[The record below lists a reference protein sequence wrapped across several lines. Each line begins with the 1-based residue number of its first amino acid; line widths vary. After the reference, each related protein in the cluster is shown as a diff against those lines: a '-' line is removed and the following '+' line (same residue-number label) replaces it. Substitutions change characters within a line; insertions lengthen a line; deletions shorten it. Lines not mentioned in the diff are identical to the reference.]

1 MPNNT
6 VISSSETPDQ
16 GSSGKFRQ
24 RQKASLRL
32 NLLDTASRMVAEGG
46 AESLSL
52 RKLAE
57 EVGASTMVVY
67 TTFGSKE
74 GLLNELWREGF
85 RRLWET
91 EEEALK
97 QADPLARLHALG
109 KAYRQN
115 AITNP
120 YFYKLVFGGQLPT
133 AQLSKEMESDECN
146 RTFTVLV
153 QAVADCQKAGLI
165 AGDLPEVDV
174 AAMFWSTAHGA
185 ISLELSGMLGKWACA
200 ETIYTLNF
208 ENLLRGLK

>member
-16 GSSGKFRQ
+16 VSSGKFRQ

-32 NLLDTASRMVAEGG
+32 SLLDTASRMVAEGG

-85 RRLWET
+85 RRLWAT

-97 QADPLARLHALG
+97 QADPLARLQALG

-115 AITNP
+115 ALTNP

-133 AQLSKEMESDECN
+133 DKLTTEMESDESK
-146 RTFTVLV
+146 RTFTVLID
-153 QAVADCQKAGLI
+153 AVADCQKAGSI
-165 AGDLPEVDV
+165 SNAWSAIDV

-200 ETIYTLNF
+200 ETIYNLNF
-208 ENLLRGLK
+208 DNLLRGLK